1 MIFRKILPLALGLM
15 MLAGGPVLAQSAS
28 GDATLPPLGTPFVDA
43 TFADWE
49 ILCTQ
54 IDEAGAI
61 ACEMYQLLN
70 DGTGSPIAEISIAA
84 LPFGSEVAAGATVT
98 APLETFLPS
107 GLGWRIGDA
116 EEMRIEQFRVC
127 NVVGCFV
134 RMGLTVEEVD
144 AMKAGS
150 NATVVIA
157 PFVAI
162 DQPIEINVSLSG
174 FTAAYEDLQ
183 TRLAEAAIRMR
194 ENQ

>member
-1 MIFRKILPLALGLM
+1 MIFRKILPLAFGVM
-15 MLAGGPVLAQSAS
+15 TLAAAPVLAQDAATETSQTPPGAPFI
-28 GDATLPPLGTPFVDA
+28 DATYS
-43 TFADWE
+43 DWE

-54 IDEAGAI
+54 VDEAGTLG
-61 ACEMYQLLN
+61 CEMYQLLN
-70 DGTGSPIAEISIAA
+70 DAGGSPIAEISVAA
-84 LPFGSEVAAGATVT
+84 LPFGSEVAAGATIT

-107 GLGWRIGDA
+107 GLGWRVGAA

-134 RMGLTVEEVD
+134 RMGLSVEEVD
-144 AMKAGS
+144 ALKAGS

-183 TRLAEAAIRMR
+183 TRLSEAAIRSR
-194 ENQ
+194 ESQ